1 MINVISVTECNR
13 QSKVHICKIATV
25 FAGKDT
31 PFERIYLR
39 VNELSETFLKVTL
52 IMMQIMYVVM
62 SVVFIAV
69 GALYYGIHD
78 GHIEAGNLYT
88 PLRIM

>member
-1 MINVISVTECNR
+1 
-13 QSKVHICKIATV
+13 
-25 FAGKDT
+25 
-31 PFERIYLR
+31 
-39 VNELSETFLKVTL
+39 
-52 IMMQIMYVVM
+52 MMQIMYVVM

-88 PLRIM
+88 PLRIMWVAENWLLETWKHE